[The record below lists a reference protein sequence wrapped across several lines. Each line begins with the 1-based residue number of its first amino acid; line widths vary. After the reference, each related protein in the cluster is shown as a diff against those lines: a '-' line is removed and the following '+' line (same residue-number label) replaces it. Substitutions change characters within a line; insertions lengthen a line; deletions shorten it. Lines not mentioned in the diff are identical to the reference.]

1 MISDDD
7 EIDGKLYK
15 QRWRTSSRS
24 SHHEFEHQNDQS
36 HLTTQQQVLLSQ
48 PQQEILGSSNVSEI
62 RRDSG
67 VEETLSLDS
76 MKLLLE
82 ELNKKHSLS
91 STIVGDSSENISL
104 LSESTNMGEAS
115 NETTEDEEVS
125 ADDLITNIDE
135 VKCAWN

>member
-1 MISDDD
+1 
-7 EIDGKLYK
+7 
-15 QRWRTSSRS
+15 
-24 SHHEFEHQNDQS
+24 
-36 HLTTQQQVLLSQ
+36 
-48 PQQEILGSSNVSEI
+48 
-62 RRDSG
+62 
-67 VEETLSLDS
+67 